1 MQEHTCYYYS
11 NFDVGLTEWYKEW
24 ENYDLLRKGIF
35 NKLGRLAN

>member
-24 ENYDLLRKGIF
+24 ESYDLLRKGIF